1 MIEPY
6 TGKIKLNLKKVQGQI
21 NLIQKM
27 LDEDRYCV
35 DIAQQINAAIG
46 ILKQSNNVILEN
58 HLSTCGAHKMNSK
71 KPAER
76 SEFVK
81 ELIQTFNV
89 ATK

>member
-6 TGKIKLNLKKVQGQI
+6 TSKLKLNLKKVQGQL
-21 NLIQKM
+21 NLIDKM
-27 LDEDRYCV
+27 MADGRYCV

-46 ILKQSNNVILEN
+46 ILKQTNNVILAS
-58 HLSTCGAHKMNSK
+58 HLNTCAANKLNSK
-71 KPAER
+71 KSGER
-76 SEFVK
+76 EEFVK